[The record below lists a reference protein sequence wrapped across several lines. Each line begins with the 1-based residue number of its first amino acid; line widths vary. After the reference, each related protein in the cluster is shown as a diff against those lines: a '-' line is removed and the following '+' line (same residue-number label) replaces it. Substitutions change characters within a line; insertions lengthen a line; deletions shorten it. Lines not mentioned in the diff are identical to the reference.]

1 MAWLEIIRK
10 KRSYPDSAKYGQ
22 ELSFPGVRVVGGSMT
37 SPVTFVSHWELSK
50 NYQKNLNVCFQADS
64 SKLKIEKN
72 VTLFDNDGN
81 PFILEATYDSLH
93 DTIIVQKTS
102 SCLAILLNLKF
113 NPKLYENGGKHKN
126 TTRAIARHTGF
137 EGFGCLNTFYFEF
150 NSDHSEIEFLLS
162 RFACIGFHVVYAD
175 MQTTASSSENIVFP
189 PDNFEVAY
197 AWQCVQSLGYKVT
210 DHLSTD
216 IKRCIEHLRFEKT
229 TLTPQI
235 FNNLAVQLMEKPFFS
250 FKGELLSVIKMT
262 PGRDKTE
269 HNLPSHYFM
278 VARVVLTPTKL
289 LYLPKEPVFKNRI
302 LRQYGEEFFIRVVF
316 RDEDFEKISTVQSYA
331 LDNILERMKNTFKNG
346 LEIHGRHYEFLGC
359 SNSQL
364 REHSFWFLHPHND
377 INADFIQRTSG
388 KISSEKCVA
397 SYVSRFGLCF
407 SASRKTVDVDTNCV
421 EYRDDEQNDKYCF
434 TDGIGC
440 ISPHLAKIVSFN
452 QICNFVKWIS
462 DIR

>member
-50 NYQKNLNVCFQADS
+50 NYQKNLNVCFQAES

-72 VTLFDNDGN
+72 VTTSDKDGN

-93 DTIIVQKTS
+93 DTIIIQKTDA
-102 SCLAILLNLKF
+102 CLAILLNFKF
-113 NPKLYENGGKHKN
+113 NPKIYENRGKYKKK
-126 TTRAIARHTGF
+126 RAIAKHIGF
-137 EGFGCLNTFYFEF
+137 EDFGCLNTFYFEF
-150 NSDHSEIEFLLS
+150 DYNQHKCSEIKFLLS
-162 RFACIGFHVVYAD
+162 RFACIGFHFIYANLK
-175 MQTTASSSENIVFP
+175 TISSSSKNIVLAP
-189 PDNFEVAY
+189 GNFEVAY
-197 AWQCVQSLGYKVT
+197 SWECVQSLGYKVT

-289 LYLPKEPVFKNRI
+289 LYLPKEPVFQNRI

-316 RDEDFEKISTVQSYA
+316 RDEDFEKISNVQTFA
-331 LDNILERMKNTFKNG
+331 LDSILGRMKKTFKAG
-346 LEIHGRHYEFLGC
+346 LEIHDRHYEFLGC

-364 REHSFWFLHPHND
+364 REHSFWFFHPHND
-377 INADFIQRTSG
+377 INTDHIRKTSG
-388 KISSEKCVA
+388 EISSEKCVA

-407 SASRKTVDVDTNCV
+407 SASRKTVDVDTKCV
-421 EYRDDEQNDKYCF
+421 EYRDD
-434 TDGIGC
+434 
-440 ISPHLAKIVSFN
+440 AKTTNIALPMA
-452 QICNFVKWIS
+452 
-462 DIR
+462 